1 MLNAILNP
9 LKVVGRYLF
18 NDGATERT
26 NVLPETLSQP
36 VAIILQQQERD
47 HQILET
53 MSNSLARI
61 DDSLARMDNS
71 LATMINLLVTMS
83 NSLETVANS
92 LKAKDHALLE
102 NVDKSQAESKQVVQ
116 SASTISL
123 ETVSNSLET
132 VIRSQAESKQIV
144 QSLSGILL
152 GILDSDINLDLDLV
166 ENQSDT
172 KITRLDFKKYLHDAH
187 GLPQSGQLKDFIA
200 AGIISDSEASSFQDT
215 LQITETREHF
225 SFDMATGRVLPSTIV
240 TAAHI

>member
-1 MLNAILNP
+1 MFNAILNP

-26 NVLPETLSQP
+26 NVLPETLSQS

-53 MSNSLARI
+53 MSNSLAR
-61 DDSLARMDNS
+61 MDKS

-102 NVDKSQAESKQVVQ
+102 NVDKSQAESKQVVH
-116 SASTISL
+116 SPSTISL
-123 ETVSNSLET
+123 ETMSNSLET

-152 GILDSDINLDLDLV
+152 GLVDYDINLDLDLI

-172 KITRLDFKKYLHDAH
+172 KITRLDFKKNLHDAH
-187 GLPQSGQLKDFIA
+187 GLPQYDGFFHKILSI
-200 AGIISDSEASSFQDT
+200 
-215 LQITETREHF
+215 
-225 SFDMATGRVLPSTIV
+225 
-240 TAAHI
+240 